1 MTNIRGPH
9 LVELPGPSG
18 SGLGRAQEGASV
30 SLWQQMRRRLPK
42 ALVGGGAAL
51 LLSGVALGAGAA
63 VGLVVEQHAAIA
75 GEPNAPLTPL
85 N

>member
-1 MTNIRGPH
+1 MEVNLMEGNGVRAGA
-9 LVELPGPSG
+9 
-18 SGLGRAQEGASV
+18 AQEGASV

-51 LLSGVALGAGAA
+51 LLSGVALGVGAA

-75 GEPNAPLTPL
+75 GEPKAPLTPL